1 MVPPPLVFDPLMPQT
16 VCAARAVLG
25 VEGTRMAS
33 VNAAQAATWVAESVQ
48 SALGSAFTNITHASL
63 G

>member
-1 MVPPPLVFDPLMPQT
+1 MVPPPLVFDPLMPQ
-16 VCAARAVLG
+16 AAPG

-33 VNAAQAATWVAESVQ
+33 VNAAQAATWVAVSVQ
-48 SALGSAFTNITHASL
+48 TALGSAFTNITHASL